1 MKIDLY
7 NTNAEIIG
15 QVTLPSTIFGVEF
28 SDLLVSQSIRNF
40 LSNRRSAHAK
50 VKNRAEVAGT
60 TRKMWAQKGTGRAR
74 HGSAKAPIFVGGGRA
89 HGPRGNQ
96 NYRLNTNKT
105 AKKLALNS
113 ILTDFANKKRLLAID
128 KISSLPSQTK
138 KAGELID
145 KLEKQNKILSQ
156 SKRIGILVAKNSDN
170 IKRAFGNLPGFKVL
184 SLQSLNVHDLS
195 LQNYLI
201 ISRLAVKK
209 LAQIK

>member
-15 QVTLPSTIFGVEF
+15 QVTLPSNVFGVEF
-28 SDLLVSQSIRNF
+28 PELLVSQSIRNF

-89 HGPRGNQ
+89 HGPRGDR
-96 NYRLNTNKT
+96 NYSLKMNKT
-105 AKKLALNS
+105 AKIIAIKS
-113 ILTDFANKKRLLAID
+113 ILSDFANKKRLLAID
-128 KISSLPSQTK
+128 KISSLPPKTK
-138 KAGELID
+138 KAWDFID
-145 KLEKQNKILSQ
+145 KLEKQDKILSQ

-170 IKRAFGNLPGFKVL
+170 IKRAFGNIPGFKIL
-184 SLQSLNVHDLS
+184 SLQSLNVRDLS

-201 ISRLAVKK
+201 ISRLAVQK
-209 LAQIK
+209 LAKTK

>member
-1 MKIDLY
+1 MKTDLY
-7 NTNAEIIG
+7 NTSAEIVG
-15 QVTLPSTIFGVEF
+15 QVTLPANIFGIEF

-40 LSNRRSAHAK
+40 LSNNRSAHAK

-89 HGPRGNQ
+89 HGPHGDRNFS
-96 NYRLNTNKT
+96 LKTNKT
-105 AKKLALNS
+105 TKKLVINS
-113 ILTDFANKKRLLAID
+113 ILSDFANNKRLLVID

-138 KAGELID
+138 KARELIN

-156 SKRIGILVAKNSDN
+156 SKRIGILVAKISDN
-170 IKRAFGNLPGFKVL
+170 TKRAFGNLPGFTIL
-184 SLQSLNVHDLS
+184 SLQSLNVRDLS